1 MGLLVYSAICSLDG
15 YVADEKGNF
24 DWAAPDQEVHEFVND
39 LERGIRTYLYGRRM
53 YEVMKEWQTM
63 DVAEAPPFVQ
73 EYADIW
79 KSADKIVYSRSLG
92 EVSRPHTRLERDFD
106 PAAVER
112 MKAGSESDLGIGG
125 ATLAAEALRA
135 GIVDD
140 LHLFLVPHLVG
151 GGTRALPNGVRRP
164 VRLERED
171 RFANGTVH
179 LHYRDAG

>member
-1 MGLLVYSAICSLDG
+1 MGRLVYSAICSLDG

-39 LERGIRTYLYGRRM
+39 LERGIGTYLYGRRM
-53 YEVMKEWQTM
+53 YQVMKEWQTM

-79 KSADKIVYSRSLG
+79 KSADKIVYSRSL
-92 EVSRPHTRLERDFD
+92 EEFSTPHTRLERDLD
-106 PAAVER
+106 PAEVER
-112 MKAGSESDLGIGG
+112 MKAASEADLSVGG
-125 ATLAAEALRA
+125 ATLAAEAFRA

-140 LHLFLVPHLVG
+140 LHLFFVPHLVG
-151 GGTRALPNGVRRP
+151 GGTRALPNGVRRSLQ
-164 VRLERED
+164 LESED

-179 LHYRDAG
+179 LHYRDAE